1 MGNSGITVKVDIDPF
16 KVTQRIIDDK
26 ARLFFAST
34 AYKLMFDYIPADTLT
49 LASTVRVERQS
60 LTKLSA
66 QQAMNMAENSGNIR
80 VENKQGIIH
89 FTQPY
94 AHKIYTG
101 SGMHFRKDVHR
112 LATSKWDE
120 AMLLARGDKLQK
132 TMQNYFDKR

>member
-1 MGNSGITVKVDIDPF
+1 MSNSGITVKVDIDPL
-16 KVTQRIIDDK
+16 KVTERIIDKK

-49 LASTVRVERQS
+49 LASTVRAERNSSQR
-60 LTKLSA
+60 LSA
-66 QQAMNMAENSGNIR
+66 QQAINMAENSGNIR
-80 VENKQGIIH
+80 IEDKQGIIH

-94 AHKIYTG
+94 AHRVYSG
-101 SGMHFRKDVHR
+101 YGMHFRKDVHR

-120 AMLLARGDKLQK
+120 AMMLARGEKLQK